1 MEKRLKRAEKLLVL
15 KKKME
20 DELASNEN
28 KKNEN
33 EVSFLNGFIIKIYR
47 FLLMN
52 WINFRVHLKQSSL
65 ALIVSI

>member
-20 DELASNEN
+20 DEIAGGEI

-33 EVSFLNGFIIKIYR
+33 EVCF
-47 FLLMN
+47 
-52 WINFRVHLKQSSL
+52 
-65 ALIVSI
+65 